1 MNKRSNE
8 IWQYLC
14 ISGISI
20 LSLALFIACFSLPV
34 QKGVVIMRV
43 LFRYQFRLVGGH
55 VTSRRGVYRSCPLM

>member
-1 MNKRSNE
+1 MYGAGHSPQAN
-8 IWQYLC
+8 
-14 ISGISI
+14 
-20 LSLALFIACFSLPV
+20 ALIVHFSMFIVCFSLSV